1 MYDENPLNM
10 DMEQVEDW
18 LAAKYPAP
26 IMEEDE
32 EYTDFMQR
40 QAQYAQY
47 HNSVQSRKAELEL
60 QQKQLLIPLPPVGE
74 DIAAVIDWVQATG
87 ATPVETLTQIYR
99 SKSERTADRI
109 NAAKAVMDLVHRRM
123 PSVSEVITH
132 DAGDDEEHLNML
144 RKIESLLISDKAS
157 SIRRVA

>member
-1 MYDENPLNM
+1 MYDENPHNM
-10 DMEQVEDW
+10 TIDQVEAW
-18 LAAKYPAP
+18 LASKYPAP
-26 IMEEDE
+26 IMEEQE

-40 QAQYAQY
+40 QAHYAQY
-47 HNSVQSRKAELEL
+47 YNAVQSRKAELEL

-87 ATPVETLTQIYR
+87 TTPVETLTQIYR

-109 NAAKAVMDLVHRRM
+109 NAAKAVMDLVHRKM

-144 RKIESLLISDKAS
+144 RKIEGLLISEKTAAL
-157 SIRRVA
+157 RRVA

>member
-1 MYDENPLNM
+1 MYDENPNTM
-10 DMEQVEDW
+10 TIEQVESW
-18 LAAKYPAP
+18 LAAKHPAP
-26 IMEEDE
+26 IMEEKE

-40 QAQYAQY
+40 QAHYAQY
-47 HNSVQSRKAELEL
+47 YNAVQSRKAELEL

-87 ATPVETLTQIYR
+87 TTPVETLTQIYR

-109 NAAKAVMDLVHRRM
+109 NAAKAVMDLVHRKM

-144 RKIESLLISDKAS
+144 RKIEALLISEKAS
-157 SIRRVA
+157 TLRRVA

>member
-1 MYDENPLNM
+1 MYDENPHNM
-10 DMEQVEDW
+10 TIDQVEAW
-18 LAAKYPAP
+18 LASKYPAP
-26 IMEEDE
+26 IMEEQE

-40 QAQYAQY
+40 QAHYAQY
-47 HNSVQSRKAELEL
+47 YNAVQSRKAELEL

-109 NAAKAVMDLVHRRM
+109 NAAKAVMDLVHRKM

-144 RKIESLLISDKAS
+144 RKIEGLLISEKTAAL
-157 SIRRVA
+157 RRVA